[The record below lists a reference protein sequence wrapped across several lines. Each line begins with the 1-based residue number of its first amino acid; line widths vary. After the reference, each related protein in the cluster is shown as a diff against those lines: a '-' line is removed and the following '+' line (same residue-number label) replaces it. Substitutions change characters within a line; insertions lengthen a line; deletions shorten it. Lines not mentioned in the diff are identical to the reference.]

1 LGEAGIWI
9 AIILVGTGL
18 LGAREY
24 ARSSGTFAARLEQVK
39 VAIMAGS
46 LVVLFIIA
54 VVLVV
59 LFIIAVV
66 LVEIWRPLLVVLI
79 VMAGLG
85 ISIFWLLRRR

>member
-1 LGEAGIWI
+1 MGEAGIWI
-9 AIILVGTGL
+9 AIILVGTGF

-24 ARSSGTFAARLEQVK
+24 ARSNGTFAARLEQVK

-46 LVVLFIIA
+46 
-54 VVLVV
+54 LVV

>member
-1 LGEAGIWI
+1 MGEAGIWI

-46 LVVLFIIA
+46 LVVL
-54 VVLVV
+54 VVLSGVLAV

>member
-1 LGEAGIWI
+1 MGEAGIWI
-9 AIILVGTGL
+9 AIILVGTGF

-24 ARSSGTFAARLEQVK
+24 ARSSGAFAARLEQVK

-79 VMAGLG
+79 VLAGLG

>member
-1 LGEAGIWI
+1 M
-9 AIILVGTGL
+9 
-18 LGAREY
+18 GAREY
-24 ARSSGTFAARLEQVK
+24 ARASGTFAARLEQVK

-79 VMAGLG
+79 VLAGLG

>member
-1 LGEAGIWI
+1 MGEAGIWI

-54 VVLVV
+54 VVLV
-59 LFIIAVV
+59 
-66 LVEIWRPLLVVLI
+66 EIWRPLLVVLI
-79 VMAGLG
+79 VTAGLG

>member
-1 LGEAGIWI
+1 MGEAGIWI
-9 AIILVGTGL
+9 AIILVGTGF

-24 ARSSGTFAARLEQVK
+24 ARSNGTFAARLEQVK

>member
-1 LGEAGIWI
+1 MGEAGIWI

-24 ARSSGTFAARLEQVK
+24 ARSSGTFSARLEQVK

-46 LVVLFIIA
+46 
-54 VVLVV
+54 LVV

-85 ISIFWLLRRR
+85 TSIFWLLRRR

>member
-1 LGEAGIWI
+1 MGEAGIWI

-54 VVLVV
+54 VVLV
-59 LFIIAVV
+59 
-66 LVEIWRPLLVVLI
+66 EIWRPLLVVLI